1 MTKTKQIDWT
11 GVAIEVAL
19 LIFALRALIF
29 IIGID

>member
-1 MTKTKQIDWT
+1 MAKTKQIDWT
-11 GVAIEVAL
+11 GVAIEAAL

>member
-11 GVAIEVAL
+11 GVAIEAAL